1 MSVSVLVPVISPA
14 PVITAMAER
23 VIAGQHLLEARYFTS
38 LADGTMSK
46 DAFIA
51 TQQQFFRAAD
61 HSPRAMSALIARI
74 PRHSDRLA
82 ILHNIVDEHG
92 DFDHAEFHVQSFRN
106 FLASLG
112 SRTDPATV
120 TEWPEIDT
128 FTTLLHGTCWVSPIN
143 LAVAFYGVLESAFA
157 DVSAKIAQSVIDRG
171 WLPEERIAHYSLH
184 AGIDKEHA
192 AGFFAVA
199 EPHIG
204 EPAER
209 VLVERGLAL
218 GMYAFGVLFRD
229 LAIRA
234 LDRGARTV

>member
-1 MSVSVLVPVISPA
+1 
-14 PVITAMAER
+14 VITRLAEQA
-23 VIAGQHLLEARYFTS
+23 IADQKLLETRYFIS

-51 TQQQFFRAAD
+51 TQQQFFRLAD

-82 ILHNIVDEHG
+82 ILRNIVEEHG
-92 DFDHAEFHVQSFRN
+92 DFDPAGFHVQSFRD

-112 SRTDPATV
+112 SLTDPATV
-120 TEWPEIDT
+120 TEWPEVDT
-128 FTTLLHGTCWVSPIN
+128 FTTLLHGTCWASPVN

-157 DVSAKIAQSVIDRG
+157 EVSVKIARSVIDRG
-171 WLPEERIAHYSLH
+171 WVAEDRIAHYSLH
-184 AGIDKEHA
+184 AEIDKEHA

-199 EPHIG
+199 ESCIG
-204 EPAER
+204 DPGER
-209 VLVERGLAL
+209 ILVERGLAM

-229 LAIRA
+229 LAVRA
-234 LDRGARTV
+234 LDNKSLPA